1 VKSCVDI
8 MVDRRSV
15 TKFKDQD
22 IPNDVLDKILTAG
35 LRAPAPGG
43 SVQGGYRGAQPYSII
58 VVRDRKRRK
67 RLNEMLCEGRKKAI
81 EEAPASLVFCVDTH
95 RMNRWAALQG
105 GAAHYKGIGVL
116 WVALRAVYTAAEN
129 VLIAAESL
137 GLGSQY
143 VQEIVW
149 QPYQT
154 LDFFRLPKQVLPV
167 AMLIVGYPAE
177 RPSLSPTLP
186 LEAVVHQ
193 ETYKD
198 PTNEEILRFFA
209 SQEEYFQEWYR
220 SLPPSSKARKHLEAS
235 GVKSL
240 AQYVSLITY
249 TESFYKW
256 RDDMVRTNLT
266 LSELE

>member
-1 VKSCVDI
+1 MKSCVDI

>member
-1 VKSCVDI
+1 MKGCIDVLL
-8 MVDRRSV
+8 DRRSV
-15 TKFKDQD
+15 SKFTDQD
-22 IPNDVLDKILTAG
+22 ITRDVLDRILTAG

-67 RLNEMLCEGRKKAI
+67 QLNEMLCEGRKKAI
-81 EEAPASLVFCVDTH
+81 EEAPVALIFCVDTH
-95 RMNRWAALQG
+95 RLNRWAALHG
-105 GAAHYKGIGVL
+105 GAAHYKGVGVL
-116 WVALRAVYTAAEN
+116 WVALRAVYTVAQN

-154 LDFFRLPKQVLPV
+154 LDFFKLPKQVLPV
-167 AMLIVGYPAE
+167 AMLIMGHPAE
-177 RPSLSPTLP
+177 RPPLAPSLP
-186 LEAVVHQ
+186 LEAVVHE

-198 PTNEEILRFFA
+198 PTNEELGRYHEA
-209 SQEEYFQEWYR
+209 LEEYFQEWYR
-220 SLPPSSKARKHLEAS
+220 GLAPTSKVRRHLEAS
-235 GVKSL
+235 GVKTL

-256 RDDMVRTNLT
+256 RDDMVRTNIT

>member
-1 VKSCVDI
+1 VKSCIDI
-8 MVDRRSV
+8 IADRRSV
-15 TKFKDQD
+15 TKFNDQD
-22 IPNDVLDKILTAG
+22 IPKDVLDKILSAG

-58 VVRDRKRRK
+58 VVRDKKRRK
-67 RLNEMLCEGRKKAI
+67 QLNEMLCEGRKKSI
-81 EEAPASLVFCVDTH
+81 EEAPVSLVFCVDTH
-95 RMNRWAALQG
+95 RLNRWAALQG
-105 GAAHYKGIGVL
+105 GAAHYQGIGVL
-116 WVALRAVYTAAEN
+116 WVALRAVYTVAEN

-137 GLGSQY
+137 GLGCQY

-177 RPSLSPTLP
+177 RPPLAPSLP
-186 LEAVVHQ
+186 LEAVVHY

-198 PTNEEILRFFA
+198 PADEELIRHHQSL
-209 SQEEYFQEWYR
+209 EEYFQEWYR
-220 SLPPSSKARKHLEAS
+220 SLPPASKVRKHLEAS
-235 GVKSL
+235 GVKNL

-266 LSELE
+266 VSELE